1 MALVNSYSIA
11 YNGLGGT
18 GVPSATT
25 GQYIGNAVSYYTVY
39 LKGSSPS
46 RTGYTFQGWGTSIG
60 ATSPSYQPSDSY
72 SFEITGEPYTATLY
86 AVWKAI
92 TYTVSYNKGA
102 NGSGTNT
109 SDTKTYNVDL
119 TLKTAIFTR
128 TGYTQTGWSTSD
140 GGSQAYALGATYSAN
155 AAVTL
160 YPVWT
165 INTYTI
171 TYKAGA
177 NGTGSQQTQTK
188 TYGVNATL
196 KGAIFTRTGYEQ
208 VGWSTTDGGTQSY
221 ALGGTYSTNSAVTLY
236 PVWKATTSTFTVT
249 SSVPADGSTQGTVTI
264 TRYSSSYTHKVVVS
278 LGSRSQTFTNVATS
292 QTFTIPT
299 AWCDQ
304 MPSSTS
310 KSGTVTVTTYSG
322 STSLGSNSKTF
333 TVTVP
338 SSVKPTVSLSGTN
351 QSSNSTVSGWGI
363 LVQGFSTIKL
373 TATASGGTGATVSD
387 ITFSGEGVSQ
397 TGTGTTTTSTL
408 LNNAGSKTWKAV
420 VTDSRGRKNTATLTR
435 TVYEYYPASITAF
448 TAKRSNSSGT
458 AAPSDGTYINAKGT
472 YSFASCNSH
481 NSASVKKIEYK
492 LHTASSW
499 TSGVASATSGTAYTF
514 GGGNISILSS
524 YDVRMTV
531 TDALGSTATYTV
543 TVSSVDGVSF
553 GLNGKCAR
561 FGGPVQYSD
570 RFECDWNAQFDKVV
584 DVVQRRADATLSS
597 TGWYNIIKY
606 NIGSSTS
613 VKFAMAQILKIRMGT
628 TYSGTNNC
636 AHEVTMLA
644 TYNTNPRFSDEL
656 SRSNVNVIDKIR
668 YRYDANNV
676 GWIDVHYAA
685 SNSNDVWMMFD
696 VSAYNTTQAYWISQ
710 NFVAVDDAPA
720 TGGTADVIISEHAF
734 IATSGEKVTF
744 TPTNGSS
751 YSNYGGCWYS
761 KSGDIVEVH
770 VGVSGLTANTLTTV
784 FTLPEGYRPK
794 SIKCAMGQAGAVN
807 NLSEMQIGT
816 GGLVRVQSTSTYA
829 MADITFICS
838 I

>member
-25 GQYIGNAVSYYTVY
+25 GQYSGNAGSYYTVY

-60 ATSPSYQPSDSY
+60 STSPSYQPSDSY
-72 SFEITGEPYTATLY
+72 SFEITGAPYTATLY

-92 TYTVSYNKGA
+92 TYTVSYNKGS
-102 NGSGTNT
+102 NGTGTNT
-109 SDTKTYNVDL
+109 SDTKTYDVDL

-128 TGYTQTGWSTSD
+128 TGYTQTGWATSD
-140 GGSQAYALGATYSAN
+140 GGSQAYSLGATYSSN

-221 ALGGTYSTNSAVTLY
+221 ALGGTYSTNAAVTLY

-304 MPSSTS
+304 MPTSTS

-363 LVQGFSTIKL
+363 LVQGFSTIQL
-373 TATASGGTGATVSD
+373 TASASGGTGATVSD

-397 TGTGTTTTSTL
+397 TGTDTTTTSTL

-435 TVYEYYPASITAF
+435 TVYEYFATSISSL

-458 AAPSDGTYINAKGT
+458 AAPADGTYINAKGT

-499 TSGVASATSGTAYTF
+499 STGQSSAASGTAYTF

-543 TVSSVDGVSF
+543 NVSSVQGVSF
-553 GLNGKCAR
+553 GLNGQCAR

-570 RFECDWNAQFDKVV
+570 RFECDWDAQFDKTINVINRQASASLSAVGWYRVLTYAGSSENGAKGTPSRIFTFRIARTYTNTNTELHEVKLLQNFDAYRFADERSYSNTQLIDQIRVSRNGANLYV
-584 DVVQRRADATLSS
+584 DIHYTGTSENTVFIDFDVYSNLNTKKVITTNNLTAVADAP
-597 TGWYNIIKY
+597 TGETIEK
-606 NIGSSTS
+606 
-613 VKFAMAQILKIRMGT
+613 
-628 TYSGTNNC
+628 TYSLMKSSG
-636 AHEVTMLA
+636 
-644 TYNTNPRFSDEL
+644 
-656 SRSNVNVIDKIR
+656 
-668 YRYDANNV
+668 
-676 GWIDVHYAA
+676 A
-685 SNSNDVWMMFD
+685 S
-696 VSAYNTTQAYWISQ
+696 IS
-710 NFVAVDDAPA
+710 
-720 TGGTADVIISEHAF
+720 
-734 IATSGEKVTF
+734 F
-744 TPTNGSS
+744 TPTSGSA
-751 YSNYGGCWYS
+751 YSTYGNCWYA
-761 KSGDIVEVH
+761 KDGNMVEVH
-770 VGVSGLTANTLTTV
+770 VGIQGLTASTSTTI
-784 FTLPEGYRPK
+784 FTLPSGFRPK
-794 SIKCAMGQAGAVN
+794 SLYVTTGNGSAIS
-807 NLSEMQIGT
+807 NLARMRIATDGT
-816 GGLVRVQSTSTYA
+816 ITVYSASTTA
-829 MADITFICS
+829 LLDGMFICAL
-838 I
+838 